1 MIDNLRIP
9 PQVEIN
15 HVRARARGE
24 AGRDDKEGFGRGAR
38 VRTSVRPSAFVHVMS
53 IPAVNAVNA

>member
-15 HVRARARGE
+15 HVRAQDGQTRTRGLARSLE
-24 AGRDDKEGFGRGAR
+24 P
-38 VRTSVRPSAFVHVMS
+38 VVVVPLSAFVHVMS

>member
-15 HVRARARGE
+15 HVRAREARQGE
-24 AGRDDKEGFGRGAR
+24 TTKRASDVAPA
-38 VRTSVRPSAFVHVMS
+38 SVRPSAFVHVMS